1 VTQGRRS
8 RRIPAVRPV
17 SLPPGN
23 AILLPANGTL
33 PFAEGKEARRAMA
46 SNAQGRAPSAPVYI
60 EEPAISKWLFGSC
73 KAAWIWLVV
82 RLWLGYEWLHA
93 GWEKVTSP
101 AWMDNGKALK
111 GFAAGAIASSKDPEH
126 PQVAYGWWVSF
137 LHWVS
142 GNAVWMGKLI
152 AVGEVVIGI
161 ALILGLFTGIF
172 AFLGVVLNFSFVF
185 SGSAGVNPL
194 FIILGLLLVLAW
206 RNAGWIGLDRFVL
219 PRLGTPWQRGELF
232 ARSPGGRERQLT

>member
-1 VTQGRRS
+1 MTPGARIRDPDGGERRTAVRCEGEELEQQMASDAARRS
-8 RRIPAVRPV
+8 
-17 SLPPGN
+17 S
-23 AILLPANGTL
+23 
-33 PFAEGKEARRAMA
+33 
-46 SNAQGRAPSAPVYI
+46 SAPVYI
-60 EEPAISKWLFGSC
+60 EEPAVSKWLFGSS

-101 AWMDNGKALK
+101 AWMDGGKALK
-111 GFAAGAIASSKDPEH
+111 GFAAGAIASSKDPDH

-142 GNAVWMGKLI
+142 DNAAWMGKMV
-152 AVGEVVIGI
+152 AVGEVIIGI

-219 PRLGTPWQRGELF
+219 PKLGTPWQRGELF
-232 ARSPGGRERQLT
+232 DRSARGREPTTT